1 MTLTRKHLAIASL
14 LFAVLL
20 GGSCANKANTA
31 KPAATA
37 PPPPMAAEAATMAVG
52 GAPKCDDSLW
62 QHVYTGDPTK
72 FSKPQDRLK
81 VITPC
86 IAVTGTIFNS
96 ASEKDGDYHVRV
108 TLDPQFKSLLNAKN
122 NSGQSGHL
130 VVEPVCAKTPTQ
142 PDTVKE
148 GVCKGFSQNIFTPDM
163 KSKRVRI
170 VGVYVED
177 MEHGWREIHPVTS
190 ITVIP

>member
-1 MTLTRKHLAIASL
+1 VSLSHKHFAITCY

-20 GGSCANKANTA
+20 GTSCASKTTA
-31 KPAATA
+31 RKPAATA
-37 PPPPMAAEAATMAVG
+37 APPPLIAGAA
-52 GAPKCDDSLW
+52 APKCDVSLW
-62 QHVYTGDPTK
+62 QHVYTGDPTR

-86 IAVTGTIFNS
+86 MVVTGTIFNV
-96 ASEKDGDYHVRV
+96 ASEADGDYHIRV
-108 TLDPQFKSLLNAKN
+108 TVDPQFKNLLNAKN
-122 NSGQSGHL
+122 NSGQGGHL

-142 PDTVKE
+142 SDTVKE
-148 GVCKGFSQNIFTPDM
+148 GVCNGFSQNIFTPDM
-163 KSKRVRI
+163 KGKRVQI

-177 MEHGWREIHPVTS
+177 MEHGWREIHPVTG